1 MSFQVKIVYDLIDKV
16 SSQIKSINS
25 KINSTSL
32 SVNSQASAF
41 SNLSTIASNSFSSI
55 SNSINSVGSS
65 LKDASGKLAPM
76 SLGLGAI
83 GGMALKSTAN
93 FETLAL
99 QLEALAGSSEK
110 GQEMFKKLVKLGA
123 ETPFELAPLVKA
135 NNTMMGFGL
144 SGESAFANLKRIGDI
159 AAITGGDLQGITLA
173 FSQSAAQGKLM
184 GQEILQFINNGVPII
199 ELLAKTINKPTS
211 EIKKMVEKGLITF
224 PILEKA
230 FINATSQG
238 GKFQNG
244 MLRLSTTLSGVF
256 STLKDNVNI
265 ALSELGK
272 DIVATTNLKENM
284 KAFGNV
290 IANLVE
296 KFKALS
302 PKTKKFIVYSG
313 ILITVLTP
321 VLFIAGALISSFG
334 LLFKGL
340 AFVSG
345 GFALFSRVLLFMPTA
360 FSILL
365 QGLTAI
371 IGTLSLLKNVAV
383 ITLRSLLAFA
393 LANPFTAIII
403 ATTII
408 YTYWDK
414 IRAVFSGITGFIK
427 QITFDDLIKA
437 GNDILSLFK
446 NVLNYVL
453 EIANKFQIF
462 KDIGTIF
469 GGVKDFITGG
479 SPTTIFNSNP
489 AMPTAMANQ
498 NQSFNG
504 NINVSFANMPKK
516 TNIESNINNKAINL
530 GTNSVFSR

>member
-16 SSQIKSINS
+16 SSKIKSINS
-25 KINSTSL
+25 SINSSA
-32 SVNSQASAF
+32 VAF
-41 SNLSTIASNSFSSI
+41 SNISNIASNSFSNI
-55 SNSINSVGSS
+55 SNSISSVGNA
-65 LKDASGKLAPM
+65 LKDTSVKLAPM

-99 QLEALAGSSEK
+99 QLESLAGSSQK
-110 GQEMFKKLVKLGA
+110 GQEMFNKLVKLGA

-230 FINATSQG
+230 FMNATSEG

-302 PKTKKFIVYSG
+302 PETKKFIIYSG

-321 VLFIAGALISSFG
+321 VLLIAGALISSFG

-345 GFALFSRVLLFMPTA
+345 GFALFGRALLFMPTA
-360 FSILL
+360 FSFLL
-365 QGLTAI
+365 QGLTTI
-371 IGTLSLLKNVAV
+371 IGTLSLLKNVAI

-393 LANPFTAIII
+393 VANPFTTLII
-403 ATTII
+403 AATII

-414 IRAVFSGITGFIK
+414 IKTIFSSIAGFIK

-437 GNDILSLFK
+437 GNDILNLFQ
-446 NVLNYVL
+446 NVLDYVL
-453 EIANKFQIF
+453 KIANKFQIF
-462 KDIGTIF
+462 RDIGTVF
-469 GGVKDFITGG
+469 SGVKDFVMGG
-479 SPTTIFNSNP
+479 QPTTIFNSP
-489 AMPTAMANQ
+489 MSTPIPMANQ

-516 TNIESNINNKAINL
+516 TNIESNVNNKAINL